1 MILTCPSCSTRY
13 FADDASIGPSG
24 RTVRC
29 ASCAHTW
36 FCQGHLLL
44 DQTAPDDLLPSAAK
58 SERAPLTRDQVERM
72 RLAQS
77 GMGASP
83 VAKLRQQQA
92 DRERR
97 DRVRVAIGAWAGAG
111 AALVASAAG
120 AVVFREDIAEMWP
133 NAAGAF
139 AAVGLDV
146 NVYGLEFSDLD
157 IDRTFE
163 GPTPV
168 LVVKGA
174 VRNIG
179 AEQRAAPPLR
189 LALRDAHGAEVYS
202 WLVKVDAPSI
212 EPGGASAFT
221 AVLDNPPGQAVDL
234 EVTFASAKDAAAHPA
249 VAAHPPAPPMP
260 PPQPPIVAPE
270 AHSDEP
276 LALGPDEARQ
286 AALDEDLRLRPA
298 TSLDDTVIRAA
309 PLKGAAPPSPA
320 ELPPP
325 TIRG

>member
-1 MILTCPSCSTRY
+1 
-13 FADDASIGPSG
+13 
-24 RTVRC
+24 
-29 ASCAHTW
+29 
-36 FCQGHLLL
+36 L

-58 SERAPLTRDQVERM
+58 PERAPLTRDQVERM

-120 AVVFREDIAEMWP
+120 AVVFREDISEMWP

-174 VRNIG
+174 VRTSRLMSDGRRQIG
-179 AEQRAAPPLR
+179 DFHYEGDLFGLECGDTHAFSAEALGECIILMVKRSALRASGAAESLDRLIWDTTVRDLRRAQEHVMLLGRKTACERVASFLLNLADNADNSAIDLPMGRQDMADYLGLTIETVSRMLTQLQGSSVVEFTCARKFRVRNPAALAR
-189 LALRDAHGAEVYS
+189 LAD
-202 WLVKVDAPSI
+202 
-212 EPGGASAFT
+212 
-221 AVLDNPPGQAVDL
+221 
-234 EVTFASAKDAAAHPA
+234 
-249 VAAHPPAPPMP
+249 
-260 PPQPPIVAPE
+260 
-270 AHSDEP
+270 
-276 LALGPDEARQ
+276 
-286 AALDEDLRLRPA
+286 
-298 TSLDDTVIRAA
+298 
-309 PLKGAAPPSPA
+309 
-320 ELPPP
+320 
-325 TIRG
+325 